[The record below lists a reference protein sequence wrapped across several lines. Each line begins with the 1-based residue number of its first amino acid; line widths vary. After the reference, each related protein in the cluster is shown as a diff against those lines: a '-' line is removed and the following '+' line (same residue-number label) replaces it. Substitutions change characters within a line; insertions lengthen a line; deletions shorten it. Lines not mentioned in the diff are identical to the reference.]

1 MGERK
6 VPWTES
12 KYSKKQIN
20 KAGKKIC
27 SQGSSEDELKQA
39 YKIVGNW
46 RAAHGYPLYVVT
58 RKLRDLCDKDS
69 MIVHRLKRMDSII
82 GKLMRFPEMSLFG
95 MQDLG
100 GCRVIVPTINDVY
113 RMADKYENSRI
124 RHHMY
129 KEKDYIKIPKPD
141 GYRCLHRMYEYK
153 SENPESKYNRMRVE
167 IQFRTQLQHSWA
179 TAVEVMSL
187 YTNSNLKSGVGE
199 EQYFRFF
206 ALVSS
211 LFAIREQQA
220 IIPGTPNDV
229 WRLVG
234 EIRELDKDYGM
245 VDKLDSM
252 SKAIK
257 THNRVKVKGGCDYF
271 LMSLD
276 TKTNEIKVGAYT
288 NSGFEM
294 AIEKYNELE
303 QLPHTNNVLASAKS
317 MTELRAAY
325 PNYFGDVKNFLTVLN
340 EYLV

>member
-1 MGERK
+1 MGVRK
-6 VPWTES
+6 MPWTES
-12 KYSKKQIN
+12 KYSKNQIN

-27 SQGSSEDELKQA
+27 RQGANDDELMRA

-58 RKLRDLCDKDS
+58 RKLRNLCDKDS

-82 GKLMRFPEMSLFG
+82 GKLRRFPKMSLFG

-100 GCRVIVPTINDVY
+100 GCRVIVPTVDDVY
-113 RMADKYENSRI
+113 RIASAYENSRI
-124 RHHMY
+124 RHCMY
-129 KEKDYIKIPKPD
+129 NEKDYIKTPKSD

-153 SENPESKYNRMRVE
+153 SESPESKYNRMRVE

-187 YTNSNLKSGVGE
+187 YTNSNLKSGVGD

-211 LFAIREQQA
+211 LFAIREGQT
-220 IIPGTPNDV
+220 ITPNTPNDV
-229 WRLVG
+229 GELVC
-234 EIRELDKDYGM
+234 EIRKLDKDYGII
-245 VDKLDSM
+245 DKLDSM

-257 THNRVKVKGGCDYF
+257 IHNRVKVKGGCDYF

-276 TKTNEIKVGAYT
+276 TETNEIKVSSYT
-288 NSGFEM
+288 VSQFAQAE
-294 AIEKYNELE
+294 AEYDRLE
-303 QLPHTNNVLASAKS
+303 QMAHTNNVLVSAKS
-317 MTELRAAY
+317 MTELRKAY
-325 PNYFGDVKNFLTVLN
+325 PNYFGDVKNFLSVLN
-340 EYLV
+340 AYLR